1 MSEEE
6 MIKFVQIRNTYARK
20 DFGNLSNEDKA
31 LHKYE
36 GFCLELM
43 KEIEQLKEKIN
54 TYENPEDLTLMFMYC
69 DEKAKDGSKPLLPHY
84 TNNFT
89 IEFVPAEF
97 IFDYLDVEKWI
108 EDKLNNE
115 TLIIEDCV
123 AMLFDYI
130 NETYQ
135 PEFLAVTSEV
145 NDALHGPVV
154 VTKTSEM

>member
-1 MSEEE
+1 M
-6 MIKFVQIRNTYARK
+6 
-20 DFGNLSNEDKA
+20 
-31 LHKYE
+31 
-36 GFCLELM
+36 
-43 KEIEQLKEKIN
+43 
-54 TYENPEDLTLMFMYC
+54 
-69 DEKAKDGSKPLLPHY
+69 PHY

>member
-1 MSEEE
+1 MP
-6 MIKFVQIRNTYARK
+6 KFKNKQKITAITFK
-20 DFGNLSNEDKA
+20 PKSACHNLCP
-31 LHKYE
+31 L
-36 GFCLELM
+36 G
-43 KEIEQLKEKIN
+43 QL
-54 TYENPEDLTLMFMYC
+54 YC